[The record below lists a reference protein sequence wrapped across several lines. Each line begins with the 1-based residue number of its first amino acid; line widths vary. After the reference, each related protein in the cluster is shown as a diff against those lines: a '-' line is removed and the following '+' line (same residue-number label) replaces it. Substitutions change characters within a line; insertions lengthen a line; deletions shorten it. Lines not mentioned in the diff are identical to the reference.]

1 MEISVLTA
9 LNQGLMWGILAIGVF
24 VSFKVLDFADMTCEG
39 SIALGGAIT
48 AVTLQAGLHPILAV
62 LFALLGGAG
71 AGLITGLLH
80 TKLRIPPILSGILT
94 MTALY
99 SINLRIMKDRASIT
113 MLNVKTLTSGLTD
126 ALVNSGL
133 AYKYSVQM
141 SNMIIALIFVALV
154 IGAIY
159 WFFGTEFGCTIR
171 ATGMN
176 PKMCRAQG
184 INTNTTII
192 VGLMISNALIALAGC
207 LISQMQFNT
216 TVSMGTGAIVIGLA
230 SIIIGEALTGKKF
243 SFWARLTMLNVK
255 TLTSGLTDALVN
267 SGLAYKYSVQ
277 MSNMI
282 IALIFVAL
290 VIGAIYWFFG
300 TEFGCTIRATGMNPK
315 MCRAQG
321 INTNTT
327 IIVGLMIS
335 NALIALAGCLI
346 SQMQFNTTVSMGT
359 GAIVIGLASIIIG
372 EALTGKKFSFWARLI
387 MLIVGSILYRLV
399 ITMVLMIPGF
409 NTNDLKL
416 LTAIVVAVAL
426 AIPAIKGGAK
436 PLIQKFIGKKGG
448 NENA

>member
-154 IGAIY
+154 IGVIY

-243 SFWARLTMLNVK
+243 SFWARLV
-255 TLTSGLTDALVN
+255 
-267 SGLAYKYSVQ
+267 
-277 MSNMI
+277 
-282 IALIFVAL
+282 
-290 VIGAIYWFFG
+290 
-300 TEFGCTIRATGMNPK
+300 
-315 MCRAQG
+315 
-321 INTNTT
+321 
-327 IIVGLMIS
+327 
-335 NALIALAGCLI
+335 
-346 SQMQFNTTVSMGT
+346 
-359 GAIVIGLASIIIG
+359 
-372 EALTGKKFSFWARLI
+372 

>member
-9 LNQGLMWGILAIGVF
+9 LNQGLMWGILAIGVYM
-24 VSFKVLDFADMTCEG
+24 SFKVLEFADMTCEG

-243 SFWARLTMLNVK
+243 SFWARLM
-255 TLTSGLTDALVN
+255 
-267 SGLAYKYSVQ
+267 
-277 MSNMI
+277 
-282 IALIFVAL
+282 
-290 VIGAIYWFFG
+290 
-300 TEFGCTIRATGMNPK
+300 
-315 MCRAQG
+315 
-321 INTNTT
+321 
-327 IIVGLMIS
+327 
-335 NALIALAGCLI
+335 
-346 SQMQFNTTVSMGT
+346 
-359 GAIVIGLASIIIG
+359 
-372 EALTGKKFSFWARLI
+372 

>member
-1 MEISVLTA
+1 
-9 LNQGLMWGILAIGVF
+9 
-24 VSFKVLDFADMTCEG
+24 
-39 SIALGGAIT
+39 
-48 AVTLQAGLHPILAV
+48 
-62 LFALLGGAG
+62 
-71 AGLITGLLH
+71 
-80 TKLRIPPILSGILT
+80 
-94 MTALY
+94 
-99 SINLRIMKDRASIT
+99 MKDRASIT

-243 SFWARLTMLNVK
+243 SFWARLM
-255 TLTSGLTDALVN
+255 
-267 SGLAYKYSVQ
+267 
-277 MSNMI
+277 
-282 IALIFVAL
+282 
-290 VIGAIYWFFG
+290 
-300 TEFGCTIRATGMNPK
+300 
-315 MCRAQG
+315 
-321 INTNTT
+321 
-327 IIVGLMIS
+327 
-335 NALIALAGCLI
+335 
-346 SQMQFNTTVSMGT
+346 
-359 GAIVIGLASIIIG
+359 
-372 EALTGKKFSFWARLI
+372 

>member
-1 MEISVLTA
+1 MEISIMTA

-39 SIALGGAIT
+39 SIAMGGAIT
-48 AVTLQAGLHPILAV
+48 AITLQAGLHPLLAV
-62 LFALLGGAG
+62 LFSLLGGAG

-80 TKLRIPPILSGILT
+80 TKLKIPPILSGILT

-99 SINLRIMKDRASIT
+99 SINLRIMQDRASIT

-126 ALVNSGL
+126 ALVGSGL
-133 AYKYSVQM
+133 PYKYGVQV
-141 SNMIIALIFVALV
+141 SNMIIALIFVGLV
-154 IGAIY
+154 IGVIY

-230 SIIIGEALTGKKF
+230 SIIIGEAMTGKKF
-243 SFWARLTMLNVK
+243 SFWAK
-255 TLTSGLTDALVN
+255 
-267 SGLAYKYSVQ
+267 LA
-277 MSNMI
+277 
-282 IALIFVAL
+282 
-290 VIGAIYWFFG
+290 
-300 TEFGCTIRATGMNPK
+300 
-315 MCRAQG
+315 
-321 INTNTT
+321 
-327 IIVGLMIS
+327 
-335 NALIALAGCLI
+335 
-346 SQMQFNTTVSMGT
+346 
-359 GAIVIGLASIIIG
+359 
-372 EALTGKKFSFWARLI
+372 
-387 MLIVGSILYRLV
+387 MLIVGSIIYRLV
-399 ITMVLMIPGF
+399 ITLILMIPGF

-416 LTAIVVAVAL
+416 LTAIIVAIAL

>member
-1 MEISVLTA
+1 MEISIMTA

-39 SIALGGAIT
+39 SIAMGGAIT
-48 AVTLQAGLHPILAV
+48 AITLQAGLHPLLAV
-62 LFALLGGAG
+62 LFSLLGGAG

-80 TKLRIPPILSGILT
+80 TKLKIPPILSGILT

-126 ALVNSGL
+126 ALVGTGL
-133 AYKYSVQM
+133 PYKYGVQV
-141 SNMIIALIFVALV
+141 SNMIIALIFVGLV
-154 IGAIY
+154 IGVIY

-230 SIIIGEALTGKKF
+230 SIIIGEAMTGKKF
-243 SFWARLTMLNVK
+243 SFWAKLAMLV
-255 TLTSGLTDALVN
+255 
-267 SGLAYKYSVQ
+267 
-277 MSNMI
+277 
-282 IALIFVAL
+282 
-290 VIGAIYWFFG
+290 
-300 TEFGCTIRATGMNPK
+300 
-315 MCRAQG
+315 
-321 INTNTT
+321 
-327 IIVGLMIS
+327 
-335 NALIALAGCLI
+335 
-346 SQMQFNTTVSMGT
+346 
-359 GAIVIGLASIIIG
+359 
-372 EALTGKKFSFWARLI
+372 
-387 MLIVGSILYRLV
+387 VGSIIYRLV
-399 ITMVLMIPGF
+399 ITLILMIPGF

-416 LTAIVVAVAL
+416 LTAIIVAIAL

>member
-1 MEISVLTA
+1 MEISIMTA

-39 SIALGGAIT
+39 SIAMGGAIT
-48 AVTLQAGLHPILAV
+48 AITLQAGLHPLLAV
-62 LFALLGGAG
+62 LFSLLGGAG

-80 TKLRIPPILSGILT
+80 TKLKIPPILSGILT

-99 SINLRIMKDRASIT
+99 SINLRIMQDRASIT

-126 ALVNSGL
+126 ALVGSGL
-133 AYKYSVQM
+133 PYKYGVQV
-141 SNMIIALIFVALV
+141 SNMIIALIFVGLV
-154 IGAIY
+154 IGVIY

-230 SIIIGEALTGKKF
+230 SIIIGEAMTGKKF
-243 SFWARLTMLNVK
+243 SFWAKLAMLV
-255 TLTSGLTDALVN
+255 
-267 SGLAYKYSVQ
+267 
-277 MSNMI
+277 
-282 IALIFVAL
+282 
-290 VIGAIYWFFG
+290 
-300 TEFGCTIRATGMNPK
+300 
-315 MCRAQG
+315 
-321 INTNTT
+321 
-327 IIVGLMIS
+327 
-335 NALIALAGCLI
+335 
-346 SQMQFNTTVSMGT
+346 
-359 GAIVIGLASIIIG
+359 
-372 EALTGKKFSFWARLI
+372 
-387 MLIVGSILYRLV
+387 VGSIIYRLV
-399 ITMVLMIPGF
+399 ITLILMIPGF

-416 LTAIVVAVAL
+416 LTAIIVAIAL

>member
-243 SFWARLTMLNVK
+243 SFWARL
-255 TLTSGLTDALVN
+255 
-267 SGLAYKYSVQ
+267 
-277 MSNMI
+277 
-282 IALIFVAL
+282 
-290 VIGAIYWFFG
+290 
-300 TEFGCTIRATGMNPK
+300 
-315 MCRAQG
+315 
-321 INTNTT
+321 
-327 IIVGLMIS
+327 
-335 NALIALAGCLI
+335 
-346 SQMQFNTTVSMGT
+346 
-359 GAIVIGLASIIIG
+359 
-372 EALTGKKFSFWARLI
+372 I

>member
-1 MEISVLTA
+1 MTA

-39 SIALGGAIT
+39 SIAMGGAIT
-48 AVTLQAGLHPILAV
+48 AITLQAGLHPLLAV
-62 LFALLGGAG
+62 LFSLLGGAG

-80 TKLRIPPILSGILT
+80 TKLKIPPILSGILT

-99 SINLRIMKDRASIT
+99 SINLRIMQDRASIT

-126 ALVNSGL
+126 ALVGSGL
-133 AYKYSVQM
+133 PYKYGVQV
-141 SNMIIALIFVALV
+141 SNMIIALIFVCLV
-154 IGAIY
+154 IGVIY

-230 SIIIGEALTGKKF
+230 SIIIGEAMTGKKF
-243 SFWARLTMLNVK
+243 SFWAKLAMLV
-255 TLTSGLTDALVN
+255 
-267 SGLAYKYSVQ
+267 
-277 MSNMI
+277 
-282 IALIFVAL
+282 
-290 VIGAIYWFFG
+290 
-300 TEFGCTIRATGMNPK
+300 
-315 MCRAQG
+315 
-321 INTNTT
+321 
-327 IIVGLMIS
+327 
-335 NALIALAGCLI
+335 
-346 SQMQFNTTVSMGT
+346 
-359 GAIVIGLASIIIG
+359 
-372 EALTGKKFSFWARLI
+372 
-387 MLIVGSILYRLV
+387 VGSIIYRLV
-399 ITMVLMIPGF
+399 ITLILMIPGF

-416 LTAIVVAVAL
+416 LTAIIVAIAL

>member
-1 MEISVLTA
+1 MTA

-39 SIALGGAIT
+39 SIAMGGAIT
-48 AVTLQAGLHPILAV
+48 AITLQAGLHPLLAV
-62 LFALLGGAG
+62 LFSLLGGAG

-80 TKLRIPPILSGILT
+80 TKLKIPPILSGILT

-99 SINLRIMKDRASIT
+99 SINLRIMQDRASIT

-126 ALVNSGL
+126 ALVGSGL
-133 AYKYSVQM
+133 PYKYGVQV
-141 SNMIIALIFVALV
+141 SNMIIALIFVGLV
-154 IGAIY
+154 IGVIY

-230 SIIIGEALTGKKF
+230 SIIIGEAMTGKKF
-243 SFWARLTMLNVK
+243 SFWAKLAMLV
-255 TLTSGLTDALVN
+255 
-267 SGLAYKYSVQ
+267 
-277 MSNMI
+277 
-282 IALIFVAL
+282 
-290 VIGAIYWFFG
+290 
-300 TEFGCTIRATGMNPK
+300 
-315 MCRAQG
+315 
-321 INTNTT
+321 
-327 IIVGLMIS
+327 
-335 NALIALAGCLI
+335 
-346 SQMQFNTTVSMGT
+346 
-359 GAIVIGLASIIIG
+359 
-372 EALTGKKFSFWARLI
+372 
-387 MLIVGSILYRLV
+387 VGSIIYRLV
-399 ITMVLMIPGF
+399 ITLILMIPGF

-416 LTAIVVAVAL
+416 LTAIIVAIAL

>member
-9 LNQGLMWGILAIGVF
+9 LNQGLMWGILAIGVYM
-24 VSFKVLDFADMTCEG
+24 SFKVLEFADMTCEG

-154 IGAIY
+154 IGVIY

-243 SFWARLTMLNVK
+243 SFWAK
-255 TLTSGLTDALVN
+255 
-267 SGLAYKYSVQ
+267 
-277 MSNMI
+277 
-282 IALIFVAL
+282 
-290 VIGAIYWFFG
+290 
-300 TEFGCTIRATGMNPK
+300 
-315 MCRAQG
+315 
-321 INTNTT
+321 
-327 IIVGLMIS
+327 LM
-335 NALIALAGCLI
+335 
-346 SQMQFNTTVSMGT
+346 
-359 GAIVIGLASIIIG
+359 
-372 EALTGKKFSFWARLI
+372 

>member
-1 MEISVLTA
+1 MTA

-39 SIALGGAIT
+39 SIAMGGAIT
-48 AVTLQAGLHPILAV
+48 AITLQAGLHPLLAV
-62 LFALLGGAG
+62 LFSLLGGAG

-80 TKLRIPPILSGILT
+80 TKLKIPPILSGILT

-126 ALVNSGL
+126 ALVGSGL
-133 AYKYSVQM
+133 PYKYGVQV
-141 SNMIIALIFVALV
+141 SNMIIALIFVCLV
-154 IGAIY
+154 IGVIY

-230 SIIIGEALTGKKF
+230 SIIIGEAMTGKKF
-243 SFWARLTMLNVK
+243 SFWAKLAMLV
-255 TLTSGLTDALVN
+255 
-267 SGLAYKYSVQ
+267 
-277 MSNMI
+277 
-282 IALIFVAL
+282 
-290 VIGAIYWFFG
+290 
-300 TEFGCTIRATGMNPK
+300 
-315 MCRAQG
+315 
-321 INTNTT
+321 
-327 IIVGLMIS
+327 
-335 NALIALAGCLI
+335 
-346 SQMQFNTTVSMGT
+346 
-359 GAIVIGLASIIIG
+359 
-372 EALTGKKFSFWARLI
+372 
-387 MLIVGSILYRLV
+387 VGSIIYRLV
-399 ITMVLMIPGF
+399 ITLILMIPGF

-416 LTAIVVAVAL
+416 LTAIIVAIAL

>member
-1 MEISVLTA
+1 MEISIMTA

-39 SIALGGAIT
+39 SIAMGGAIT
-48 AVTLQAGLHPILAV
+48 AITLQAGLHPLLAV
-62 LFALLGGAG
+62 LFSLLGGAG

-80 TKLRIPPILSGILT
+80 TKLKIPPILSGILT

-126 ALVNSGL
+126 ALVGSGL
-133 AYKYSVQM
+133 PYKYGVQV
-141 SNMIIALIFVALV
+141 SNMIIALIFVGLV
-154 IGAIY
+154 IGVIY

-230 SIIIGEALTGKKF
+230 SIIIGEAMTGKKF
-243 SFWARLTMLNVK
+243 SFWAKLAMLV
-255 TLTSGLTDALVN
+255 
-267 SGLAYKYSVQ
+267 
-277 MSNMI
+277 
-282 IALIFVAL
+282 
-290 VIGAIYWFFG
+290 
-300 TEFGCTIRATGMNPK
+300 
-315 MCRAQG
+315 
-321 INTNTT
+321 
-327 IIVGLMIS
+327 
-335 NALIALAGCLI
+335 
-346 SQMQFNTTVSMGT
+346 
-359 GAIVIGLASIIIG
+359 
-372 EALTGKKFSFWARLI
+372 
-387 MLIVGSILYRLV
+387 VGSIIYRLV
-399 ITMVLMIPGF
+399 ITLILMIPGF

-416 LTAIVVAVAL
+416 LTAIIVAIAL

>member
-1 MEISVLTA
+1 MEISIMTA

-39 SIALGGAIT
+39 SIAMGGAIT
-48 AVTLQAGLHPILAV
+48 AITLQAGLHPLLAV
-62 LFALLGGAG
+62 LFSLLGGAG

-80 TKLRIPPILSGILT
+80 TKLKIPPILSGILT

-126 ALVNSGL
+126 ALVGSGL
-133 AYKYSVQM
+133 PYKYGVQV
-141 SNMIIALIFVALV
+141 SSMIIALIFVCLV
-154 IGAIY
+154 IGVIY

-230 SIIIGEALTGKKF
+230 SIIIGEAMTGKKF
-243 SFWARLTMLNVK
+243 SFWAKLAMLV
-255 TLTSGLTDALVN
+255 
-267 SGLAYKYSVQ
+267 
-277 MSNMI
+277 
-282 IALIFVAL
+282 
-290 VIGAIYWFFG
+290 
-300 TEFGCTIRATGMNPK
+300 
-315 MCRAQG
+315 
-321 INTNTT
+321 
-327 IIVGLMIS
+327 
-335 NALIALAGCLI
+335 
-346 SQMQFNTTVSMGT
+346 
-359 GAIVIGLASIIIG
+359 
-372 EALTGKKFSFWARLI
+372 
-387 MLIVGSILYRLV
+387 VGSIIYRLV
-399 ITMVLMIPGF
+399 ITLILMIPGF

-416 LTAIVVAVAL
+416 LTAIIVAIAL

>member
-243 SFWARLTMLNVK
+243 SFWARL
-255 TLTSGLTDALVN
+255 
-267 SGLAYKYSVQ
+267 
-277 MSNMI
+277 
-282 IALIFVAL
+282 
-290 VIGAIYWFFG
+290 
-300 TEFGCTIRATGMNPK
+300 
-315 MCRAQG
+315 
-321 INTNTT
+321 
-327 IIVGLMIS
+327 
-335 NALIALAGCLI
+335 
-346 SQMQFNTTVSMGT
+346 
-359 GAIVIGLASIIIG
+359 
-372 EALTGKKFSFWARLI
+372 I
-387 MLIVGSILYRLV
+387 MLVVGSILYRLV

>member
-1 MEISVLTA
+1 MDISVLTA

-62 LFALLGGAG
+62 SFALLGGAG

-126 ALVNSGL
+126 ALVNG
-133 AYKYSVQM
+133 
-141 SNMIIALIFVALV
+141 
-154 IGAIY
+154 
-159 WFFGTEFGCTIR
+159 
-171 ATGMN
+171 
-176 PKMCRAQG
+176 
-184 INTNTTII
+184 
-192 VGLMISNALIALAGC
+192 
-207 LISQMQFNT
+207 
-216 TVSMGTGAIVIGLA
+216 
-230 SIIIGEALTGKKF
+230 
-243 SFWARLTMLNVK
+243 
-255 TLTSGLTDALVN
+255 
-267 SGLAYKYSVQ
+267 GLAYKYSVQ

-387 MLIVGSILYRLV
+387 MLVVGSILYRLV

>member
-1 MEISVLTA
+1 MTA

-39 SIALGGAIT
+39 SIAMGGAIT
-48 AVTLQAGLHPILAV
+48 AITLQAGLHPLLAV
-62 LFALLGGAG
+62 LFSLLGGAG

-80 TKLRIPPILSGILT
+80 TKLKIPPILSGILT

-99 SINLRIMKDRASIT
+99 SINLRIMQDRASIT

-126 ALVNSGL
+126 ALVGSGL
-133 AYKYSVQM
+133 PYKYGVQV
-141 SNMIIALIFVALV
+141 SNMIIALIFVCLV
-154 IGAIY
+154 IGVIY

-230 SIIIGEALTGKKF
+230 SIIIGEAMTGKKF
-243 SFWARLTMLNVK
+243 SFWAKLAMLV
-255 TLTSGLTDALVN
+255 
-267 SGLAYKYSVQ
+267 
-277 MSNMI
+277 
-282 IALIFVAL
+282 
-290 VIGAIYWFFG
+290 
-300 TEFGCTIRATGMNPK
+300 
-315 MCRAQG
+315 
-321 INTNTT
+321 
-327 IIVGLMIS
+327 
-335 NALIALAGCLI
+335 
-346 SQMQFNTTVSMGT
+346 
-359 GAIVIGLASIIIG
+359 
-372 EALTGKKFSFWARLI
+372 
-387 MLIVGSILYRLV
+387 VGSIIYRLV
-399 ITMVLMIPGF
+399 ITLILMIPGF

-416 LTAIVVAVAL
+416 LTAIIVAIAL

-448 NENA
+448 SENA

>member
-39 SIALGGAIT
+39 SIAFGGAIT

-243 SFWARLTMLNVK
+243 SFWARLTML
-255 TLTSGLTDALVN
+255 
-267 SGLAYKYSVQ
+267 
-277 MSNMI
+277 
-282 IALIFVAL
+282 
-290 VIGAIYWFFG
+290 
-300 TEFGCTIRATGMNPK
+300 
-315 MCRAQG
+315 
-321 INTNTT
+321 
-327 IIVGLMIS
+327 
-335 NALIALAGCLI
+335 
-346 SQMQFNTTVSMGT
+346 
-359 GAIVIGLASIIIG
+359 
-372 EALTGKKFSFWARLI
+372 
-387 MLIVGSILYRLV
+387 IVGSILYRLV

>member
-39 SIALGGAIT
+39 SIAFGGAIT

-243 SFWARLTMLNVK
+243 SFWARL
-255 TLTSGLTDALVN
+255 
-267 SGLAYKYSVQ
+267 
-277 MSNMI
+277 
-282 IALIFVAL
+282 
-290 VIGAIYWFFG
+290 
-300 TEFGCTIRATGMNPK
+300 
-315 MCRAQG
+315 
-321 INTNTT
+321 
-327 IIVGLMIS
+327 
-335 NALIALAGCLI
+335 
-346 SQMQFNTTVSMGT
+346 
-359 GAIVIGLASIIIG
+359 
-372 EALTGKKFSFWARLI
+372 I

>member
-126 ALVNSGL
+126 ALVNG
-133 AYKYSVQM
+133 
-141 SNMIIALIFVALV
+141 
-154 IGAIY
+154 
-159 WFFGTEFGCTIR
+159 
-171 ATGMN
+171 
-176 PKMCRAQG
+176 
-184 INTNTTII
+184 
-192 VGLMISNALIALAGC
+192 
-207 LISQMQFNT
+207 
-216 TVSMGTGAIVIGLA
+216 
-230 SIIIGEALTGKKF
+230 
-243 SFWARLTMLNVK
+243 
-255 TLTSGLTDALVN
+255 
-267 SGLAYKYSVQ
+267 GLAYKYSVQ